1 MSRGPLNDR
10 FKKEIKYLGK
20 DFGGFRRELI
30 NFTRNYFPET
40 YNDFNEASPGMMFI
54 ELASAVGDV
63 LSFYTDIQLRE
74 SLLIS
79 VEENNNLYNIAH
91 SLGYKPK
98 FNTPSS
104 VDVDI
109 FQLIPPIGSGTDVR
123 PDYRYALQIESNMIL
138 NSESGIEFRTRDNID
153 FSYSSSLD
161 PTDVSVYSIDN
172 SGDVEFFLLK
182 KSVRATSGNVVT
194 REYVFTDPKPYDKIV
209 LPELNVLEVLDIVD
223 SDNNIWYET
232 PYLAQDLVPITL
244 PNLPYNDPH
253 LAQYRTSA
261 PYLLQFRQTERRFV
275 TRFRED
281 NRFEIQFGSGVSS
294 EQDEEIIPNP
304 FNVGFGLDY
313 FERVIDLSVD
323 PKNFL
328 YTKTYG
334 KAPVDTTLTIRYTTG
349 GGVSNN
355 VEANSI
361 STISDINITTPLGV
375 LDSTVFNTVVGSV
388 AVNNPQPARGG
399 MSQPLIENLRN
410 EALSNFAA
418 QNRAVT
424 KEDYIVRAYTM
435 PVKFGSIAKACVEVD
450 TLIPNLNSTNA
461 WDFNPYG
468 IDLYVLGYDE
478 NRNFTGLND
487 AVKFNLLNYLKQY
500 RMLTD
505 AVNIKTPFIINIG
518 VDFQIVVNEVFNSN
532 EVLLKAIEVVKK
544 MMANDRMG
552 INMPIFKNTI
562 LREIA
567 NVQGVITVAGL
578 DVFNLYDTTQGYSG
592 NIYNIELAT
601 KNSIIYP
608 SLDPCIFEV
617 KYPNKDIRG
626 KVLNY

>member
-1 MSRGPLNDR
+1 MSRGPLNDK
-10 FKKEIKYLGK
+10 FKKEVKYLNK

-40 YNDFNEASPGMMFI
+40 YNDFNESSPGMMFI
-54 ELASAVGDV
+54 ELASAVGDI

-74 SLLIS
+74 SLLLT
-79 VEENNNLYNIAH
+79 VEEDINLYNIAH
-91 SLGYKPK
+91 SLGYTPK
-98 FNTPSS
+98 FYSPAS
-104 VDVDI
+104 VDIDV
-109 FQLIPPIGSGTDVR
+109 FQLVPAIGSGADTR
-123 PDYRYALQIESNMIL
+123 PDYRYALQMDGNAIL
-138 NSESGIEFRTRDNID
+138 STETGIQFRTRDSVD

-161 PTDVSVYSIDN
+161 PTDVSIYSIDTA
-172 SGDVEFFLLK
+172 GDVEYFLLR
-182 KSVRATSGNVVT
+182 KSAKATSGQILVGNYT
-194 REYVFTDPKPYDKIV
+194 FTEPKPYDKIT
-209 LPELNVLEVLDIVD
+209 LPERNILEVIDIVD
-223 SDNNIWYET
+223 SDGNIWYET
-232 PYLAQDLVPITL
+232 PYLAQDLVPTSF
-244 PNLPYNDPH
+244 PNLPYNDNY
-253 LAQYRTSA
+253 LSKFRTTA
-261 PYLLQFRQTERRFV
+261 PYLLKFKQTEYRFV
-275 TRFRED
+275 TRFRQD
-281 NRFEIQFGSGVSS
+281 NRLEIQFGAGISS
-294 EQDEEIIPNP
+294 ELDEEIIPNP

-313 FERVIDLSVD
+313 FERVVDLSID

-334 KAPVDTTLTIRYTTG
+334 RAPADTTLTVRYTVG
-349 GGVSNN
+349 NGVQDN

-361 STISDINITTPLGV
+361 STIASINITTPQGDLDPV
-375 LDSTVFNTVVGSV
+375 LFQTAVESI

-399 MSQPLIENLRN
+399 LSEVSIESTRN
-410 EALSNFAA
+410 EAISNFAA

-424 KEDYIVRAYTM
+424 KEDYIVRTYTM
-435 PVKFGSIAKACVEVD
+435 PSKFGSIAKACVEVD
-450 TLIPNLNSTNA
+450 TLIPDLNSTIA

-478 NRNFTGLND
+478 NKNFTALND
-487 AVKFNLLNYLKQY
+487 AIKFNLVNYLKQY

-505 AVNIKTPFIINIG
+505 AVNIKTPYIINIG

-532 EVLLKAIEVVKK
+532 EVLLRAVDVIKQALH
-544 MMANDRMG
+544 NDKMG
-552 INMPIFKNTI
+552 INMPIFKNSL

-567 NVQGVITVAGL
+567 NIQGVITVANL
-578 DVFNLYDTTQGYSG
+578 QVFNLYDTSQGYSG
-592 NIYNIELAT
+592 NVYNIDLAT

>member
-1 MSRGPLNDR
+1 MSRGPLNDK
-10 FKKEIKYLGK
+10 FKKDIKYLNK

-30 NFTRNYFPET
+30 TFVRNYFPET

-54 ELASAVGDV
+54 ELASAVGDI

-79 VEENNNLYNIAH
+79 VEENINLYNIAH

-98 FNTPSS
+98 FITPSS
-104 VDVDI
+104 VDIDI
-109 FQLIPPIGSGTDVR
+109 FQLLPAIGSGENTR
-123 PDYRYALQIESNMIL
+123 PDYRYALQISSNMIVGSDT
-138 NSESGIEFRTRDNID
+138 NVQFRTRDNID

-161 PTDVSVYSIDN
+161 PTESSIYSID
-172 SGDVEFFLLK
+172 SGGNIEYFLLK
-182 KSVRATSGNVVT
+182 KTVKATSGNIVT
-194 REYVFTDPKPYDKIV
+194 SEFTFTEPKPYDKIV
-209 LPELNVLEVLDIVD
+209 LPQLNALEVIDIVD
-223 SDNNIWYET
+223 SDNNTWYET
-232 PYLAQDLVPITL
+232 PYLSQDLIPVSL
-244 PNLPYNDPH
+244 PNLPYNDPY
-253 LAQYRTSA
+253 LSQYRVSV
-261 PYLLQFRQTERRFV
+261 PYLLQFKQTERRFV
-275 TRFRED
+275 TRLRPD
-281 NRFEIQFGSGVSS
+281 TRIEIQFGSGVSS
-294 EQDEEIIPNP
+294 EQDEEIVPNP

-313 FERVIDLSVD
+313 FERVVDLSID

-334 KAPVDTTLTIRYTTG
+334 KAPSNTTLTVRYTVG
-349 GGVSNN
+349 GGIQDN
-355 VEANSI
+355 VTANSI
-361 STISDINITTPLGV
+361 TTIESVNITTPIGN
-375 LDSTVFNTVVGSV
+375 LDTVTYSTITESL

-399 MSQPLIENLRN
+399 ISQPLIENIRN

-435 PVKFGSIAKACVEVD
+435 PTQFGTIAKACVEVD
-450 TLIPNLNSTNA
+450 TLIPELNSTIA

-468 IDLYVLGYDE
+468 IDLYVLGYDD
-478 NRNFTGLND
+478 NKNFSPLND

-505 AVNIKTPFIINIG
+505 AVNIKTPYIINIG
-518 VDFQIVVNEVFNSN
+518 IDFQIVVNEVFNSN
-532 EVLLKAIEVVKK
+532 EVLLKTINVVKNLFE
-544 MMANDRMG
+544 NDKMG
-552 INMPIFKNTI
+552 INMPIFKNSI
-562 LREIA
+562 LKEIA

-578 DVFNLYDTTQGYSG
+578 VIYNLYDTTLGYSG
-592 NIYNIELAT
+592 NVYNIELAT

-617 KYPNKDIRG
+617 KYPEKDIRG